1 MNPKLLRALVA
12 LSALITA
19 LLGAASYIDLLPKD
33 YAAVAGLI
41 TTALLGAKEIIVII
55 GDIADDGVR
64 NNSFKPDAAT
74 VRQWTGVIIACLI
87 CLFMASCVNLTKEE
101 AQAAA
106 KDIAIE
112 IGLGAGQVTVDVA
125 RARLLQA
132 EAEFHEATITP
143 GVGVKNILAKQVA
156 YEAAKRMLDAAE
168 RELAKAKAK
177 RAVPAKQP
185 VKVQPGEVLAGVHPG
200 HAPRSD
206 FESPL
211 RSASSHEVNGGD
223 GNLRLRF
230 LRNDDDAMAAQEG
243 RRVTIPKLA
252 PQVIAALQT
261 R

>member
-74 VRQWTGVIIACLI
+74 VKQWTGVIIACLI
-87 CLFMASCVNLTKEE
+87 CLFMASCENLTKEE

-185 VKVQPGEVLAGVHPG
+185 VKVQPGDTLAGVHPG
-200 HAPRSD
+200 HAPLTKHIFSAGRVSGQGR
-206 FESPL
+206 SPL
-211 RSASSHEVNGGD
+211 IHYKEPSSGFNP
-223 GNLRLRF
+223 
-230 LRNDDDAMAAQEG
+230 
-243 RRVTIPKLA
+243 RRTVVIPKLA